1 VKPSC
6 NNIDNAAKLPPAVF
20 ECDPLPS
27 PTFVEEEEE
36 EEVEDEEEPKS
47 LWDEWVH
54 RMKGG
59 RRGRNHEGR
68 PHHGG
73 KHHGRREHHGRHHRG
88 EGPPPMMDEEESFY
102 GRPPMGPRVESD
114 REEFHGR
121 KHHGGKH
128 GHHGKKR
135 HCKLFCVILRVA
147 AVALFGGHFF
157 FVKRLGQEQVKLE
170 KITGK
175 PDCGKKG
182 WKKEKKMSAFQQ
194 PVMVA
199 HQQPV
204 VVEYSPVIQATES
217 SIEEISED
225 KEIGIVYAP
234 NPTGVESNR
243 HQMI

>member
-1 VKPSC
+1 VKSSC
-6 NNIDNAAKLPPAVF
+6 NNIDNAKKLPPAVF
-20 ECDPLPS
+20 TCDPLPPS
-27 PTFVEEEEE
+27 FIEEEEE
-36 EEVEDEEEPKS
+36 EEPVEDEEEPKS
-47 LWDEWVH
+47 LWDEWVL

-59 RRGRNHEGR
+59 RRGR
-68 PHHGG
+68 HHGG

-114 REEFHGR
+114 REEFHGG
-121 KHHGGKH
+121 KHHGGRH

-135 HCKLFCVILRVA
+135 HCKAFCVILRVA
-147 AVALFGGHFF
+147 ALALFGGHFF
-157 FVKRLGQEQVKLE
+157 FIKRLGQEQVKLE

-175 PDCGKKG
+175 PDCGGKKG
-182 WKKEKKMSAFQQ
+182 WKKEKKKSAFQ
-194 PVMVA
+194 
-199 HQQPV
+199 HFQQPV

-225 KEIGIVYAP
+225 KEIGVVYAP